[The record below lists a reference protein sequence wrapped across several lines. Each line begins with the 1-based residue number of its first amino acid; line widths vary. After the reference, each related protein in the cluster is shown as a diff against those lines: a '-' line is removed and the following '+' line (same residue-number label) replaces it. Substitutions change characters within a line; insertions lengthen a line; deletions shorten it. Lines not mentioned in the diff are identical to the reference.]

1 MMTWA
6 RLGTRLWGGGRTD
19 FLGMRAPRVNFRWE
33 CEQYSRGVYTGV
45 RRPTQTQPPRGK
57 VTPELSVKGQ
67 ASWGRRWGRH
77 SREQEQGDTA
87 WRVQGTQWGAP
98 GAGVQAR
105 MLNLEPGEAG
115 VSSLPETESVGLL
128 TSGVDPM
135 SVLFTLPPNPYL
147 GSSQAQGLGP
157 SLTPEPTP
165 KPDPSHHP

>member
-19 FLGMRAPRVNFRWE
+19 SLSMRAPKVNVTWE
-33 CEQYSRGVYTGV
+33 YEQYTHGVDTGV
-45 RRPTQTQPPRGK
+45 RRSTQTQPPWGK
-57 VTPELSVKGQ
+57 VMPELSVKGQ

-77 SREQEQGDTA
+77 SREQEQGDMA
-87 WRVQGTQWGAP
+87 WCMQGTQWGAP
-98 GAGVQAR
+98 GARVQAR
-105 MLNLEPGEAG
+105 MLNHEPGEAG
-115 VSSLPETESVGLL
+115 LSSLQETESVGLL

-135 SVLFTLPPNPYL
+135 CILFTFPPNPYF
-147 GSSQAQGLGP
+147 GSSQAQGLCP